1 MVQLVLLIKLP
12 SFKNCNMFKFAFINF
27 NYNFICILKQNIHIY
42 VAYGW
47 NDWADIFCGHSIFF
61 NPNFFQNIVFLQFFS
76 HGQRRAL
83 QLVLNLKKWKNK
95 AKMTKARWFLHRFR
109 IVFWTYLLPGSKLDI
124 VNERQIFRI
133 KDQQKT
139 FAPLTLS

>member
-47 NDWADIFCGHSIFF
+47 NYWAEIFCGHSIFF
-61 NPNFFQNIVFLQFFS
+61 NPNFFQNIVFLQFFFP
-76 HGQRRAL
+76 RATPGPSASPKFKKMEK
-83 QLVLNLKKWKNK
+83 QGKNDKSTLVFASFSDRFLNISSARVKIGHSKWKTN
-95 AKMTKARWFLHRFR
+95 F
-109 IVFWTYLLPGSKLDI
+109 
-124 VNERQIFRI
+124 
-133 KDQQKT
+133 
-139 FAPLTLS
+139 